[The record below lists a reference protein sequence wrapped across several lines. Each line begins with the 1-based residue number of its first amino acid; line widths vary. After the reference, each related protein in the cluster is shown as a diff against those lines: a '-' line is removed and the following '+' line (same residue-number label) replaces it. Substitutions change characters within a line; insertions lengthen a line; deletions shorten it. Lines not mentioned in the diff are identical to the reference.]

1 MDLGQARILTAMVTP
16 FDDQGAVD
24 YKKLPT
30 LIEYLLAHHTEGLI
44 ISGTTGESPTLSQD
58 EALELF
64 ASSVKIVAGRVPII
78 CGVGSN
84 STHVTCEFIKKV
96 AKIKGVTAGLVVVP
110 YYNKPNQ
117 EGLYQH
123 FKAVSEA
130 SDLPIMLYNVPSRT
144 SVNMEV
150 ATTLRL
156 AKLPN
161 VIGTKECSGAESLAL
176 IKAGAPDDFLLF
188 SGDDAMAFTART
200 LGAQGVISV
209 ASHVIGDEMYA
220 MYQLLAEGKVA
231 EAATMHAQLLP
242 KMHAV
247 FSVPSPAPIKAV
259 LNHRGI
265 DVGGLRLPL
274 VACTPA
280 EKENI
285 LMILNK

>member
-1 MDLGQARILTAMVTP
+1 MDLGKASILTAMVTP
-16 FDDQGAVD
+16 FDDHGVVD
-24 YKKLPT
+24 YKKLPK

-44 ISGTTGESPTLSQD
+44 VSGTTGESPTLSQD

-64 ASSVKIVAGRVPII
+64 AATIEIVAGRVPII

-96 AKIKGVTAGLVVVP
+96 AKIEGVTAGLVVVP

-123 FKAVSEA
+123 FKAVAEA
-130 SDLPIMLYNVPSRT
+130 SELPIMLYNVPSRT

-150 ATTLRL
+150 DTTLRL
-156 AKLPN
+156 AALPN
-161 VIGTKECSGAESLAL
+161 VIGTKDCSGADALAL
-176 IKAGAPDDFLLF
+176 IKAKAPEDFLVF
-188 SGDDAMAFTART
+188 SGDDAMAFTAKT
-200 LGAQGVISV
+200 LGAQGIISV
-209 ASHVIGDEMYA
+209 ASHVIGDEMFA
-220 MYQLLAEGKVA
+220 MYQLIEQGRLAEAVA
-231 EAATMHAQLLP
+231 IHAQLLP
-242 KMHAV
+242 KMQAV

-274 VACTPA
+274 VACTPV